1 MLSHM
6 QRAGTNTI
14 SHCRHRRKRRY
25 DAYLSSQ
32 RDLRTMGEVA
42 LILLFIGHVCEPS
55 PKIWVFER
63 AILEFEFKT
72 CIESDNER

>member
-1 MLSHM
+1 
-6 QRAGTNTI
+6 
-14 SHCRHRRKRRY
+14 
-25 DAYLSSQ
+25 
-32 RDLRTMGEVA
+32 MGEVA